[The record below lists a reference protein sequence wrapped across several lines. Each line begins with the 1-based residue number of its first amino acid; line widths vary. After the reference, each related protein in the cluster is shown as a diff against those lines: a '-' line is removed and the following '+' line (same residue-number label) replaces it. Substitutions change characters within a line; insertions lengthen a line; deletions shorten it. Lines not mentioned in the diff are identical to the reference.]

1 MIEEKNFKRGKLL
14 EKYIVKMLYRWDNE
28 KFMKKYLKKLKRN

>member
-14 EKYIVKMLYRWDNE
+14 KKYIVKMLYRWDNE